1 MSARVQLLRPLPRL
15 GHYNA
20 PVVVDMTR
28 EQWLS
33 AQRDLGAD
41 AVLLDYAA
49 PSDVVEMIDALTS
62 DGDPPPAVAA
72 VEPAPQPKAR
82 RRKV

>member
-1 MSARVQLLRPLPRL
+1 MAARVRLLRALPRL

-28 EQWLS
+28 EEWLS

-49 PSDVVEMIDALTS
+49 PPEVVEMLEALTT
-62 DGDPPPAVAA
+62 DGNVQQVATA
-72 VEPAPQPKAR
+72 DAEQPLPKAR

>member
-41 AVLLDYAA
+41 AVLLDYVA
-49 PSDVVEMIDALTS
+49 PPDVVAIIDALTS
-62 DGDPPPAVAA
+62 DGDTLPAAA
-72 VEPAPQPKAR
+72 VVEPQPKAR

>member
-41 AVLLDYAA
+41 AVLLDYVA
-49 PSDVVEMIDALTS
+49 PPDVVEIINALTS
-62 DGDPPPAVAA
+62 DGDTLLAAA
-72 VEPAPQPKAR
+72 VVEPQPKAR

>member
-1 MSARVQLLRPLPRL
+1 MAARVRLMRPLPRL

-41 AVLLDYAA
+41 AILLGYDA
-49 PSDVVEMIDALTS
+49 PADVVEVIDALTADAPTDIIEPTTS
-62 DGDPPPAVAA
+62 TPA
-72 VEPAPQPKAR
+72 KAK

>member
-41 AVLLDYAA
+41 AVLLDYVA
-49 PSDVVEMIDALTS
+49 PPDVVEIINALTS
-62 DGDPPPAVAA
+62 DGDALPSAA
-72 VEPAPQPKAR
+72 VVEPQPKAR

>member
-1 MSARVQLLRPLPRL
+1 MSARVHLLRPLPRL

-41 AVLLDYAA
+41 AVLLDYVA
-49 PSDVVEMIDALTS
+49 PPDVVEIIDALTS
-62 DGDPPPAVAA
+62 DGDTLPAAA
-72 VEPAPQPKAR
+72 VVEPQPKAR